1 MKKDYTEKVKTM
13 NIDEAIAIASNV
25 KKMYEEDPDQVI
37 TALLKLQSFES
48 LIGDP
53 LKTISDELLKILKK
67 TKGSIEASTG
77 VRIKDKEGV
86 VEKVLTVDIKAF
98 DVTKTDIDFD
108 TLKEDNGVIIEDD
121 PNDPCVKHIRVLD
134 PKVYTLLKT
143 PTIAGNPTAFE
154 AALTADAS
162 LGKYRTTKTS
172 SKYGVKID
180 LVNTTDNI

>member
-1 MKKDYTEKVKTM
+1 MKDLTELVKSMT
-13 NIDEAIAIASNV
+13 IDEAIAIAGDV
-25 KKMYEEDPDQVI
+25 KKEYGENPDRVVA
-37 TALLKLQSFES
+37 ALLKLQSFES
-48 LIGDP
+48 LIGNP

-67 TKGSIEASTG
+67 SKASVEASTG

-86 VEKVLTVDIKAF
+86 AEKVLMVGIKAF

-108 TLKEDNGVIIEDD
+108 TLKEDNGVVIEDD

-134 PKVYTLLKT
+134 PRVYTLLKT

-162 LGKYRTTKTS
+162 LGKYKTTKTA
-172 SKYGVKID
+172 SKYGIKID
-180 LVNTTDNI
+180 LVDANN